1 MPPEGFAA
9 VFLVLA
15 AADWWMDKVQRT
27 TQLICRASGA
37 PMSLVGEFLNP
48 AFIKFSFP
56 ITLAKWGWVA
66 VWAWYDSPT
75 VALLALF
82 ASWLVTVVS
91 PTPFRLT
98 IPPVLK
104 QIERVRTVDADVGDQ
119 LLKMVQTWKAIGV
132 KR

>member
-1 MPPEGFAA
+1 MTP
-9 VFLVLA
+9 
-15 AADWWMDKVQRT
+15 
-27 TQLICRASGA
+27 
-37 PMSLVGEFLNP
+37 VGEYLNP

-66 VWAWYDSPT
+66 VWAWYDSAT
-75 VALLALF
+75 IALLALF
-82 ASWLVTVVS
+82 VSWLVTVVS

-104 QIERVRTVDADVGDQ
+104 QIERVRAMDPDVGDQ
-119 LLKMVQTWKAIGV
+119 LLKMVHTWKAIGV